1 MLKQLADEAAV
12 PYDAHYNVTT
22 VDPPELLQYLHT
34 YHSDVIWDRPQRT
47 MWQLIV
53 QNGMPPTR
61 TARYCCRELKERGG
75 IGRIVALGIRWAES
89 QQRSGRQMIEVCH
102 KTGRSLVNPIIDWSD
117 KDVWEFIRDR
127 DLPYCSLYDEGWK
140 RIGCVMC
147 PLSGPAQQR
156 RDAIRWPRYY
166 QMYLRAFTKMLER
179 REERGRSGS
188 WKTAE
193 DVMNWWIPKQTWP
206 LEIHELPHN
215 EAGYWSKG
223 YHTEEE
229 FTAAYPVQIV
239 QEFWGSL
246 PYGGFCKRQEGGRG
260 VFPVTVWRRI

>member
-1 MLKQLADEAAV
+1 
-12 PYDAHYNVTT
+12 
-22 VDPPELLQYLHT
+22 
-34 YHSDVIWDRPQRT
+34 
-47 MWQLIV
+47 
-53 QNGMPPTR
+53 
-61 TARYCCRELKERGG
+61 
-75 IGRIVALGIRWAES
+75 
-89 QQRSGRQMIEVCH
+89 
-102 KTGRSLVNPIIDWSD
+102 
-117 KDVWEFIRDR
+117 
-127 DLPYCSLYDEGWK
+127 
-140 RIGCVMC
+140 
-147 PLSGPAQQR
+147 
-156 RDAIRWPRYY
+156 
-166 QMYLRAFTKMLER
+166 MYLRAFTKMLER